1 MRCPGSFCH
10 PTKLTGGRLGVGKLR
25 ASPRGRASYTFHQ
38 RDDNQERNKD
48 HPPLPARQCGAQRW
62 VSLGS
67 LRTGSFTGVGRTLL
81 MRRVATMVDLI
92 TSSRGR
98 IALPLD

>member
-1 MRCPGSFCH
+1 
-10 PTKLTGGRLGVGKLR
+10 
-25 ASPRGRASYTFHQ
+25 
-38 RDDNQERNKD
+38 
-48 HPPLPARQCGAQRW
+48 
-62 VSLGS
+62 LGS
-67 LRTGSFTGVGRTLL
+67 LRTGSFNGVGRTLL